1 MNRPLVSCERLWSV
15 NNNAHTSF
23 DGMHVNLYEDEDG
36 GGYWYHGMHDCPYFL
51 TNDFVL
57 YQNNSAPKEINE

>member
-1 MNRPLVSCERLWSV
+1 
-15 NNNAHTSF
+15 
-23 DGMHVNLYEDEDG
+23 MHVNLYEDEDG